1 MITAG
6 IDSGIENT
14 KVVIL
19 KDGQI
24 IARSIARSGGAH
36 RADSAEQV
44 WTEALAAAKL
54 EPSAVSKVIATGQG
68 KYDVKFANGKVTE
81 PVADARAARF
91 LFPSTRAV
99 VDIGADQVRVVTL
112 DSGDKI
118 VELMMNQKCHA
129 GLGLF
134 LRSMAR
140 TLGMTVEEMCQI
152 SGNLPENVAVNDSC
166 CVFAELDSIALIHN
180 NTPKPDIIQ
189 AVHEAVATRIN
200 AVLNDK
206 VVPQKETTVL
216 VGGLA
221 YNRGVINALKKRSGI
236 NFMIPEKPEF
246 ACALGAALIGAY
258 QVEN

>member
-6 IDSGIENT
+6 IDSGIENV
-14 KVVIL
+14 KAVIL
-19 KDGQI
+19 KDGQV

-44 WTEALAAAKL
+44 WTEALTAAKL
-54 EPSAVSKVIATGQG
+54 EPSAVSKVIATG
-68 KYDVKFANGKVTE
+68 
-81 PVADARAARF
+81 
-91 LFPSTRAV
+91 
-99 VDIGADQVRVVTL
+99 QVRVVTL

-152 SGNLPENVAVNDSC
+152 SGKLPDNVAVNDSC
-166 CVFAELDSIALIHN
+166 CVFAELDAIALIHN

-206 VVPQKETTVL
+206 VVPQKDTTVL
-216 VGGLA
+216 FGGVA
-221 YNRGVINALKKRSGI
+221 YNQGVINALKKRSGI
-236 NFMIPEKPEF
+236 NFLIPEKPEF